1 MTDAEHNV
9 IVININSAMMLDSLL
24 GVVAQWLLKRFWC
37 TTFHNYVPTNE
48 SRVLSAPPCTVTLS
62 SARYDN

>member
-9 IVININSAMMLDSLL
+9 IVININSATMLDSLL
-24 GVVAQWLLKRFWC
+24 GVVAAETILV
-37 TTFHNYVPTNE
+37 HNISYYVPTNE